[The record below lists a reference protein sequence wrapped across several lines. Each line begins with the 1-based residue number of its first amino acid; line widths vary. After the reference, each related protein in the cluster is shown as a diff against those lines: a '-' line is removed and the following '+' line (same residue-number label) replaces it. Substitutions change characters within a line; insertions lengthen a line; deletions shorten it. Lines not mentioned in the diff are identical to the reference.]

1 MTSIGKKKM
10 IIVKKKKTVVEESDN
25 EGEYDCGCYYKIYS
39 IADQTKWACDAH
51 GYVGIDGKPIA
62 STVMLKDVVGVP
74 DEQWECYVCINCED
88 EWRENG
94 WDALHDWMEARL

>member
-51 GYVGIDGKPIA
+51 GIVGIDGKPIG
-62 STVMLKDVVGVP
+62 SVIMLKGE
-74 DEQWECYVCINCED
+74 DEVYVCINCED